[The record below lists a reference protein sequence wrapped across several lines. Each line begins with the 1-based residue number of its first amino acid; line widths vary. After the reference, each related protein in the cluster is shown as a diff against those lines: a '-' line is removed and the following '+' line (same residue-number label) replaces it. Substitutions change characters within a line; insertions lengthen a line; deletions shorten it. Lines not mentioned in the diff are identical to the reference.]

1 MINRGHQPDSILLVV
16 LAAIVLFG
24 LIAVSSASTVVAH
37 QQYGD
42 SGYLLKQQLV
52 SALLGILCFAAT
64 YRIDYRIWKRFAF
77 PLLIVSIG
85 MLVAVFIPGIGVTLQ
100 GAQRWVHFGPRLF
113 QPAEIV
119 KLLFLIYLAKWLSQ
133 RGKEIHDRSS
143 GLWPFLTV
151 LGIIT
156 LLIMKQPDMGTMTII
171 LVIALSSYFIAGA
184 PIRDFVLISGI
195 TVAAF
200 TILVKMAPYRAQ
212 RLMVFLNPQLDP
224 QGIGYHVTQSVLAI
238 ASGGLFGVG
247 LGHSRQKFNYLPE
260 AASDSI
266 FAVIAEELGL
276 IVALML
282 IGLFVVFIV
291 RGYRI
296 AQNAPDDFSK
306 ILAAGITTWFGF
318 QAFINIAALSRLL
331 PLTGIP
337 LPFVSYGGTALITS
351 LAAVGILANISKHA
365 KL

>member
-1 MINRGHQPDSILLVV
+1 MV
-16 LAAIVLFG
+16 LGTIIVFG
-24 LIAVSSASTVVAH
+24 LVALSSASTVIGH
-37 QQYGD
+37 QQYND
-42 SGYLLKQQLV
+42 SAYLLKQQLV
-52 SALLGILCFAAT
+52 SALIGVILFAIM
-64 YRIDYRIWKRFAF
+64 YRIDYRYWKRFAF
-77 PLLIVSIG
+77 PLLLVSIG
-85 MLVAVFIPGIGVTLQ
+85 LLTAVFIPGIGVKLL
-100 GAQRWVHFGPRLF
+100 GAQRWIHVGPRLF

-119 KLLFLIYLAKWLSQ
+119 KLLFLIYLAKWLSE
-133 RGKEIHDRSS
+133 RGKNIHDRAN

-151 LGIIT
+151 LGVIT

-171 LVIALSSYFIAGA
+171 FVIALSSYFVAGA
-184 PIRDFVLISGI
+184 PIRDFVLISG
-195 TVAAF
+195 VAVGAF
-200 TILVKMAPYRAQ
+200 AILVKMAPYRAQ

-238 ASGGLFGVG
+238 ASGGIFGLG

-260 AASDSI
+260 AAGDSI
-266 FAVIAEELGL
+266 FAIIAEELGL

-282 IGLFVVFIV
+282 IALFIVFII

-296 AQNAPDDFSK
+296 ARNAPDEYGK

-351 LAAVGILANISKHA
+351 FAAVGLLANISRHA
-365 KL
+365 KI